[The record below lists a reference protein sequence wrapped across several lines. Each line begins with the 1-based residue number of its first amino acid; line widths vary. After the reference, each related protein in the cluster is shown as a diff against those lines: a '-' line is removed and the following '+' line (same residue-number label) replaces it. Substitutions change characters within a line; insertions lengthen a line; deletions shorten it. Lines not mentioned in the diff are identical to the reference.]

1 MSLARRRK
9 RRIVVGGYTWWY
21 RANFSYDQLWTD
33 GGGMLIVRDDRKV
46 QLWLTAPGRGDVN
59 RCLARVV
66 APTLPWFASQ
76 PKFTAYEV
84 PLNIAPGW
92 TPGVVAKVIAWC
104 LEATAERVVVPSPW
118 LTVPAMPDERTVEGF
133 VARLLKPP
141 GRDLRRAVE
150 VAEEVLD
157 RPLIARPLD
166 PVARDLP
173 RSRRLIA
180 RVWETLAVRGI
191 IPNDW
196 AGDSPRGFV
205 ASVERA
211 LEGEPVTAVDARRV
225 ALRTPPSLR
234 CALAL
239 ASDVGGVLR
248 AESLARDWVGR
259 FEAGRAN
266 MEQREVRWHVV
277 GDAYADAS
285 ALTVETLR
293 ETARREWEEAE
304 GASPALREVHAPR
317 MDLWRSGY
325 ALDLRTSGL
334 ALAAPDIPFE

>member
-9 RRIVVGGYTWWY
+9 RRIVVGGAAWWY

-33 GGGMLIVRDDRKV
+33 GGGILIVRDDRKV
-46 QLWLTAPGRGDVN
+46 RLWLTSPGRGEVN
-59 RCLARVV
+59 RCLARVE
-66 APTLPWFASQ
+66 ASALPWFASQ
-76 PKFTAYEV
+76 PRLAAYEV
-84 PLNIAPGW
+84 PVNVSPGW
-92 TPGVVAKVIAWC
+92 TPGVVARVIAWC
-104 LEATAERVVVPSPW
+104 LDPTVARVAVAGPW
-118 LTVPAMPDERTVEGF
+118 AVAPALPDARTVEGF

-141 GRDLRRAVE
+141 GRDLQRAVG

-211 LEGEPVTAVDARRV
+211 LEGEPVTALDARRV

-234 CALAL
+234 CVIAL

-248 AESLARDWVGR
+248 AEALAREWAGR
-259 FEAGRAN
+259 FEAGRAG
-266 MEQREVRWHVV
+266 MEPREPFWHVA
-277 GDAYADAS
+277 GDAYADAAS
-285 ALTVETLR
+285 R
-293 ETARREWEEAE
+293 TAD
-304 GASPALREVHAPR
+304 ALRERAREDWDEAAGAPPGLGEVYAPL
-317 MDLWRSGY
+317 MELWRSGY
-325 ALDLRTSGL
+325 ALDRAASGL
-334 ALAAPDIPFE
+334 ALAAPDVPFV